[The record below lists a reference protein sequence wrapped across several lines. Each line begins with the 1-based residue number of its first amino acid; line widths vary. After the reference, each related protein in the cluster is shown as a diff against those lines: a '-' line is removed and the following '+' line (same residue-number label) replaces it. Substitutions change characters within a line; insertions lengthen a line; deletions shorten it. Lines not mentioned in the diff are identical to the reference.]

1 MNEPITVLLVD
12 DHALVRQGVRAFLQ
26 TQPDIEVVGDAA
38 SGEEALRQASESAPD
53 VVLMDLLMPGMDG
66 VETTR
71 RLKAISP
78 RSQVILLTSY
88 HDDAHVLPALRSGAL
103 SYLLKDVGAEELADA
118 IRKAARG
125 DVVLHPRVAAQVIG
139 ALHGDTENGGGGNK
153 PGDRTAS
160 EPPLTTREIEVL
172 RLIATG
178 ISNAEI
184 AGQLFVSE
192 KTVKSHVSNI
202 LGKLQLADRTQAAV
216 YAFRQG
222 IVKP

>member
-26 TQPDIEVVGDAA
+26 TQPDIEVVGEAA
-38 SGEEALRQASESAPD
+38 SGQEALQQAGESAPD

-78 RSQVILLTSY
+78 RSQVIMLTSY

-103 SYLLKDVGAEELADA
+103 SYLLKDVGAEELADT

-125 DVVLHPRVAAQVIG
+125 DVVLHPRIAAQVIG
-139 ALHGDTENGGGGNK
+139 ALHGGTANK
-153 PGDRTAS
+153 SSDPTAS

-192 KTVKSHVSNI
+192 KTIKSHVSNI
-202 LGKLQLADRTQAAV
+202 LGKLHLADRTQAAV
-216 YAFRQG
+216 YAFRHG

>member
-1 MNEPITVLLVD
+1 MNESITVLLVD
-12 DHALVRQGVRAFLQ
+12 DHPLVRQGVRAFLE
-26 TQPDIEVVGDAA
+26 TQPDIQVVGDAS
-38 SGEEALRQASESAPD
+38 SGGEALQRAAESAPD

-78 RSQVILLTSY
+78 RSQVIMLTSY
-88 HDDAHVLPALRSGAL
+88 HDDGHVLPALRSGAL
-103 SYLLKDVGAEELADA
+103 SYLLKDVGADELADA

-125 DVVLHPRVAAQVIG
+125 DVVLHPRIAAQVIG
-139 ALHGDTENGGGGNK
+139 ALHGNSK
-153 PGDRTAS
+153 PNADNPA

-184 AGQLFVSE
+184 AEQLFVSE

-202 LGKLQLADRTQAAV
+202 LGKLHLADRTQAAV